1 MNRIKTDMIHLVSI
15 NVFKSNINTTEAYL
29 ENPVEPK
36 EIRVGYSQESGF
48 SFEDKAIRV
57 RLDIQLEGLDNND
70 KELGLKGEYG
80 IEFFFEVDNFEE
92 FIEKNDEEKH
102 TDGVNDEADSMVSG
116 VLGGTLMGI
125 VYSTARG
132 MILER
137 TQGTSFKGVILPVI
151 NPNDLI

>member
-1 MNRIKTDMIHLVSI
+1 M
-15 NVFKSNINTTEAYL
+15 F
-29 ENPVEPK
+29 
-36 EIRVGYSQESGF
+36 YSQ
-48 SFEDKAIRV
+48 
-57 RLDIQLEGLDNND
+57 ND
-70 KELGLKGEYG
+70 KELGLNGEYG
-80 IEFFFEVDNFEE
+80 IEFLFEIDNFEE

-102 TDGVNDEADSMVSG
+102 TDGTNDQEDSMVSG

-137 TQGTSFKGVILPVI
+137 TQGTYFKGVILPVI